1 MQDRLKRQLEFI
13 VEVDKSKEIL
23 RRTLLTQSKRREN
36 DAEHAWHLALMAPIL
51 KEYIKEDI
59 NITKVINMVIIHD
72 LVEIDAG
79 DTYCYD
85 TEGYKTKETREKKA
99 ADRIFNI
106 LPKDQADFIYELWNE
121 FEEMETPESKYAN
134 TLDRLQQILNNIA
147 TGGVSWK
154 QNKTTKSMVLNRM
167 KIIKDTS
174 CELYNVV
181 LEIINKGVKMGVL
194 KDE

>member
-85 TEGYKTKETREKKA
+85 TEGYKTKEIREEKA

-121 FEEMETPESKYAN
+121 FEEMKTPESKYAN
-134 TLDRLQQILNNIA
+134 TLDRLQPILNNIA

>member
-99 ADRIFNI
+99 AD
-106 LPKDQADFIYELWNE
+106 
-121 FEEMETPESKYAN
+121 
-134 TLDRLQQILNNIA
+134 
-147 TGGVSWK
+147 
-154 QNKTTKSMVLNRM
+154 
-167 KIIKDTS
+167 
-174 CELYNVV
+174 
-181 LEIINKGVKMGVL
+181 
-194 KDE
+194 

>member
-1 MQDRLKRQLEFI
+1 MDDRLRKQLEFI

-36 DAEHAWHLALMAPIL
+36 DAEHAWHLSLMAPIL

-59 NITKVINMVIIHD
+59 DMVKVINMVTIHD

-85 TEGYKTKETREKKA
+85 TNAYKTKEIRERKA

-106 LPKDQADFIYELWNE
+106 LPKDQAQFIYELWNE
-121 FEEMETPESKYAN
+121 FEEMKTPESRYAN
-134 TLDRLQQILNNIA
+134 TLDRLQPILNNIA

-154 QNKTTKSMVLNRM
+154 ENKTKKSMVLKRM
-167 KIIKDTS
+167 EIIKDTS
-174 CELYNVV
+174 NELYNVV
-181 LEIINKGVKMGVL
+181 LAIIDKGIKMGVL
-194 KDE
+194 IDE